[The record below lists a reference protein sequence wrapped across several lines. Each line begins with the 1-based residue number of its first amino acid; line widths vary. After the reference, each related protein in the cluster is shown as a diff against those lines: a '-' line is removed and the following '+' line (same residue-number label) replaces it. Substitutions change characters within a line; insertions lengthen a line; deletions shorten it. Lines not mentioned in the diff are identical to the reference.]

1 MRAHHERGA
10 RKFVTANGTGDD
22 ALRAFAA
29 IDIRVGT
36 VRAVHPFP
44 QARKPAYKLE
54 IDFGPEVG
62 IKHSSAQITENYGLG
77 ELVGR
82 QVVAVI
88 NLPPKRIAGF
98 VSDCLVTGFAD
109 ADGHVVL
116 CLPERSVP
124 NGGRL
129 F

>member
-1 MRAHHERGA
+1 MQPAEPRD
-10 RKFVTANGTGDD
+10 VND
-22 ALRAFAA
+22 AGVEPLRAFAA
-29 IDIRVGT
+29 LDVRVGT

-44 QARKPAYKLE
+44 EARKPSYRLE
-54 IDFGPEVG
+54 IDFGPG
-62 IKHSSAQITENYGLG
+62 IGRRRSSAQITENYSPTD
-77 ELVGR
+77 LVGR

-98 VSDCLVTGFAD
+98 VSECLVTGFPD
-109 ADGHVVL
+109 ASGHVVL

-124 NGGRL
+124 DGGRL

>member
-1 MRAHHERGA
+1 M
-10 RKFVTANGTGDD
+10 TASDSNIEP
-22 ALRAFAA
+22 LRAFAA
-29 IDIRVGT
+29 LDVRVGT

-44 QARKPAYKLE
+44 QARKPAYRLE
-54 IDFGPEVG
+54 IDFGPQLG
-62 IKHSSAQITENYGLG
+62 LKHSSAQITENYSPAD
-77 ELVGR
+77 LVGR

-98 VSDCLVTGFAD
+98 VSECLVTGFAD
-109 ADGHVVL
+109 ASGNVVL

-124 NGGRL
+124 DGGRL